1 MISTVSIMGVDDSVA
16 PEDLADISQKYPFVE
31 WGVNLCSNCVMMPS
45 YPSDEWLEELLSY
58 ADRIR
63 LRGVLRGRWER
74 DILAGN
80 LSLKVE
86 KPKLW
91 DALHR
96 IQVDIR
102 RGHKNLIESLQ
113 LIPDKEAVLEAAH
126 PQSIIIG
133 AQLNAHLLLPRDKLF
148 MFPGYC
154 GYSLMDGDVEL
165 ACGRHDLFWIN
176 VDGFRSDGITMDLLK
191 VEEVLDLTEDHVTN
205 DSWVKALLQTSAVQ
219 KRFSEHP

>member
-31 WGVNLCSNCVMMPS
+31 WGVNLCSNCEMMPS
-45 YPSDEWLEELLSY
+45 YPSDEWLEDLLFY

-74 DILAGN
+74 DMLAGN

-96 IQVDIR
+96 VQVDIR

-113 LIPDKEAVLEAAH
+113 LIPDKEAVLETAH
-126 PQSIIIG
+126 PQSIIVG
-133 AQLNAHLLLPRDKLF
+133 AKLNAHLLLPKDKLF
-148 MFPGYC
+148 TFPGYC
-154 GYSLMDGDVEL
+154 GYSLMEGDVDL
-165 ACGRHDLFWIN
+165 VYGHHDPIWIS
-176 VDGFRSDGITMDLLK
+176 VDGFREDGITMDLLK
-191 VEEVLDLTEDHVTN
+191 VEEFLDLTEDYVTN
-205 DSWVKALLQTSAVQ
+205 DSWVKALFQTSVVQ
-219 KRFSEHP
+219 KRFS

>member
-1 MISTVSIMGVDDSVA
+1 MGVDDSVA

-31 WGVNLCSNCVMMPS
+31 WGVNLCSNCVTMPS
-45 YPSDEWLEELLSY
+45 YPSDEWLKELLSY

-63 LRGVLRGRWER
+63 LRGVLRSRWER

-102 RGHKNLIESLQ
+102 RGHGNLIESLQ
-113 LIPDKEAVLEAAH
+113 LIPDKEAVLETEN
-126 PQSIIIG
+126 PENIIIG
-133 AQLNAHLLLPRDKLF
+133 TQLNAHLLLPKDKMF

-154 GYSLMDGDVEL
+154 GYSLMDEDVEL
-165 ACGRHDLFWIN
+165 VCGHHGLFWIS
-176 VDGFRSDGITMDLLK
+176 VDGFRSNDGITMDLLK
-191 VEEVLDLTEDHVTN
+191 VEEILDLTEDHVTN
-205 DSWVKALLQTSAVQ
+205 DSWIKALLQTSAVQ